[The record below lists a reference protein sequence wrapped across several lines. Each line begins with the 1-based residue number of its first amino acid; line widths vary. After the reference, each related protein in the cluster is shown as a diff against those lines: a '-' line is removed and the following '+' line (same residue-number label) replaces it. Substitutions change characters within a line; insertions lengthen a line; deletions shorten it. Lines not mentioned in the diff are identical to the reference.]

1 MLFEILTLMMVSAH
15 IQYGPPGP
23 QRHHHHQGGRC
34 QRRQAKCLRCSAEI
48 IELQAATYLK
58 AKIIKSVANRHS
70 QVNGLSFKII
80 VNNFA
85 NITILPVAVA
95 DPQGQGHQGPQ
106 RQQR

>member
-1 MLFEILTLMMVSAH
+1 MMVSAH
-15 IQYGPPGP
+15 IRYEPPGP
-23 QRHHHHQGGRC
+23 QRHHHHQGGHC
-34 QRRQAKCLRCSAEI
+34 QRRQAKCLHCSAEI
-48 IELQAATYLK
+48 IELRAATYLK
-58 AKIIKSVANRHS
+58 AKIIKSIANSHS